1 MAESALQDRLR
12 AAIAGLDGVTES
24 ESMFKDAQ
32 AYWANGKEIAH
43 FDGEDVIDIRLTRA
57 LIRARRAELRAD
69 QRVELRSSS
78 SDWISVRIAEPA
90 DVTFAA
96 ALTESAADAH
106 RAQPGTTAKPAP
118 SGSDLARRKRFH

>member
-1 MAESALQDRLR
+1 MAESAFQDRLR
-12 AAIAGLDGVTES
+12 GAIAGLDGVTES
-24 ESMFKDAQ
+24 ESMFKDAK
-32 AYWANGKEIAH
+32 AYWVNGKEIAH
-43 FDGEDVIDIRLTRA
+43 FDGDDVIDIRLTRA
-57 LIRARRAELRAD
+57 LIRARRAD

-78 SDWISVRIAEPA
+78 SDWISVRIAEPG

-96 ALTESAADAH
+96 DLAESAADAH